1 MDDPVPVLAA
11 PDYFLPT
18 TIAEVGDLLIHYDG
32 RARLLAGGQTLIPE
46 LDRPGGAPDALIDL
60 RRIAELG
67 RIEWRADHVEIG
79 AMVTIAAARA
89 ELARA
94 FPVVAACL
102 GHVANSAVR
111 NRATLGGSLALADPA
126 SEISTFLLAY
136 DAEVM
141 LAGGEARP
149 VDRLITGQ
157 AREPAFIRAIRLP
170 FPAEREHVGFAEILR
185 RRSGGRSLAM
195 ALARLDAGRA
205 RLTVSGGTC
214 QPFRIEATD
223 GPALLETLA
232 ARSPAFDA
240 PSTRS
245 WALAAARR
253 AIATA
258 EDAAC

>member
-1 MDDPVPVLAA
+1 MDDPVPVPAV
-11 PDYFLPT
+11 PDYFLPA
-18 TIAEVGDLLIHYDG
+18 TIAEAGDLLARHDG

-46 LDRPGGAPDALIDL
+46 LYRPGGTPAALIDL

-94 FPVVAACL
+94 FPVAAPCL

-126 SEISTFLLAY
+126 SEISTFLLAH
-136 DAEVM
+136 DAGII
-141 LAGGEARP
+141 LAGGELCP
-149 VDRLITGQ
+149 VDQLIAGC
-157 AREPAFIRAIRLP
+157 ADAPPFIRAIRLL
-170 FPAEREHVGFAEILR
+170 PAAHERSGFAEILR

-195 ALARLDAGRA
+195 ALARLGAGRA

-223 GPALLETLA
+223 GPALLDALV
-232 ARSPAFDA
+232 ARSSAFDG
-240 PSTRS
+240 PSTRA

-258 EDAAC
+258 ENAAC